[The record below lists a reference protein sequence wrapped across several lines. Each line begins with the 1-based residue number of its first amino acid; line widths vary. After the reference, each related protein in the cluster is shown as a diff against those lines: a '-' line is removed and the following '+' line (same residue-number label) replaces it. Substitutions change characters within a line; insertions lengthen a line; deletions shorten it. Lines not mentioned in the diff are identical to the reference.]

1 MTISASINNRTITT
15 FSLFHLE
22 APIGRWGG
30 AAFILQRRARP
41 TIAPVFQ
48 SFGGEPPF
56 PERRSF
62 FIPPAARAAHLDIHD
77 LDFSPFDFGVVPAA
91 INSRAKM
98 PPASSCQALSV
109 VAGYFGSGWPPFIIC
124 SLFSLCWLYQN
135 DFVTPAAAHFVI
147 FFLRG
152 ADSSNGRFV
161 VLGSLAVHH
170 ALCVASRARER
181 GRTSASGFDPG
192 DAELW
197 GLFGSS
203 RSKPLAAGQKAG
215 LTDPLMDEIEKL
227 FTSAG

>member
-22 APIGRWGG
+22 APIGHWGG

-48 SFGGEPPF
+48 TFGGKPPF

-109 VAGYFGSGWPPFIIC
+109 VAGYFGSRLAAIHHLQSF
-124 SLFSLCWLYQN
+124 FSLLAIPKR
-135 DFVTPAAAHFVI
+135 F
-147 FFLRG
+147 R
-152 ADSSNGRFV
+152 DSGCRPFRDLLLARRQLSNGRFV